1 MILETS
7 FILDYLKGE
16 KSAALKMHHI
26 VDENEEV
33 GIATP
38 TIFELWTGLSAF
50 QQRNDEKERINNIIK
65 DQILY
70 PLDKE
75 SAEIAG
81 KINGELIKKGLQ
93 IDPEDC
99 MIAGIAITNNKK
111 LLTRDVHFN
120 RIEGLKVE
128 SY

>member
-1 MILETS
+1 MILDTS

-16 KSAALKMHHI
+16 KSAALKMDSLM
-26 VDENEEV
+26 DENEEV

-38 TIFELWTGLSAF
+38 TIFELWTGLAAF
-50 QQRNDEKERINNIIK
+50 QQRNDEKDRINNIIK
-65 DQILY
+65 DQIIY
-70 PLDKE
+70 PLDNE

-81 KINGELIKKGLQ
+81 KVNGELIKKGLQ

-99 MIAGIAITNNKK
+99 MIAGIAISNNKK
-111 LLTRDVHFN
+111 LLTRDSHFK

-128 SY
+128 EY